1 VEEFQELPE
10 VNVGCLIKGAF
21 QKKGIPGATKKK
33 EIVIGHGLTELGI
46 ELLSVLFEEVMATGV
61 KAGGIEGPHEGN
73 DEINDARG
81 QGSLL

>member
-10 VNVGCLIKGAF
+10 VDVRGLIKVAF
-21 QKKGIPGATKKK
+21 QKKGILGAPKKK
-33 EIVIGHGLTELGI
+33 EIAISCGLTELGI

-61 KAGGIEGPHEGN
+61 KAGGIEGPHKGN
-73 DEINDARG
+73 DKINDACG